1 MTTNKS
7 TRSERGIALVETA
20 LLLPFLVLLL
30 FGLLDVGRLVF
41 AKIELHEAVQEG
53 SLWGSYDPDGY
64 LAVQIRAAESLN
76 NPDIFPA
83 DVVVTCPPGGD
94 SIRVS
99 LSRDLDLLS
108 PLGPGSVTLTATAE
122 GELFTDDPCVPS
134 P

>member
-1 MTTNKS
+1 MIRPKHTK
-7 TRSERGIALVETA
+7 SERGIALVETA

-30 FGLLDVGRLVF
+30 FGVLDVGRLVF

-53 SLWGSYDPDGY
+53 SLWGSYDPDSY
-64 LAVQIRAAESLN
+64 SAVQTRVAESLN
-76 NPDIFPA
+76 NPDIFPT
-83 DVVVTCPPGGD
+83 DVVVTCPAGGD

-108 PLGPGSVTLTATAE
+108 PLGPGTITLTATAE